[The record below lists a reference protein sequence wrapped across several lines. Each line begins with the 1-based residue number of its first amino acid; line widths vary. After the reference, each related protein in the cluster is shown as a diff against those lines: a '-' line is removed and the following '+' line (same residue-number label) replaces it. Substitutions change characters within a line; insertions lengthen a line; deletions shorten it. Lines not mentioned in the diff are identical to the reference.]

1 MIVKDEEKNII
12 NCLNRAMDLVDEA
25 IIVDTG
31 STDKTK
37 KLIIENYGMDNR
49 VKLIDYIW
57 ENDFSKA
64 RNESIKHATGDW
76 ILVLDADERIFADKE
91 NLRKLINSTDKSA
104 FVIPIYNVIDRD
116 NIYITPSMVRL
127 YKNINPRYEGAIHEQ
142 ILLDSK
148 ILLPDIIDAEI
159 CKIYHYGY
167 TDSIFE
173 EKDKQSR
180 NMEII
185 KSEIEKEPD
194 NPFNWYNKGVME
206 MREGNFGNAID
217 DFLKSHSLTK
227 GMRTTYHNDL
237 VVRVAQC
244 MIMDEQ
250 YNQAIDFI
258 KAVIKDPLIREIPDI
273 YYYGGIAYVRLEKY
287 SSAINYFKKAIDVGE
302 YTNGMSN
309 FGAGSFLPKIEWAKV
324 LFLKKKKREAIEKLK
339 EAVFD
344 ENNVKYQ
351 GLDMLKE
358 LLKQENLVE
367 ELEELKNDIS
377 RSSSTII
384 HNNEELEIYKTEIKE
399 NIQKLVESGMLE
411 ESKKL
416 IEEYEKIV
424 KDDIDIFSIKGVIA
438 MIEGN
443 IEEAEKI
450 LLEGLQRNNK
460 NFDILYN
467 LGYLYQFKNN
477 DELSA
482 KYYIE
487 SLKYS
492 IDDKVA
498 DDIHKILRELN
509 ISEDLK
515 KQIINKPARSSDE
528 LIYNGKEKV
537 FLNEKGKYKELKEH
551 IEFYIEQGFI
561 SDAKQ
566 LLKEYEKLAS
576 LDIDIYSFKGIIA
589 MLEGDLDEAEYVLL
603 EGMNLDANNVDLLC
617 NLGYLYSIKR
627 DYDLSLDFYKKA
639 LVQANS
645 KEIQEEIVENIR
657 RVQSDYENMI
667 LQINH
672 YREVEFKNRL
682 DRVIYS
688 KEQKLALGK
697 AKERIHVVYVLNHVG
712 ICGGVKVILEHANRL
727 VDLGVEV
734 TLVCHYP
741 KPNWYQLKAN
751 YIMVE
756 SGKDLAEGIPDCDVI
771 VATYWD
777 HIQACIETNKAPVVY
792 FEQGD
797 FHLFD
802 VESIPKNL
810 FSFIKRQFELPKF
823 IITVSNRA
831 ANAIKKVYSRQ
842 SDVIHNAIEKN
853 IFNTNGESYISKKPY
868 ILMMGSDQM
877 RFKGLDDIFSA
888 YKILKDKEIDLDLVW
903 VTPTT
908 PLKEY
913 NEVSRTFVNPSQKTI
928 AELYRGAFVF
938 VSASHYESFSLPIL
952 EAMACGC
959 PVITTDN
966 EGASELVENYKNGLF
981 VEVQNPLD
989 IASKI
994 EKLIEFPDLR
1004 DSLINNGL
1012 ITSDM
1017 YSWDNSL
1024 KKLLDYF
1031 KYVAQYKPIKEE
1043 SIEKHEK
1050 SEYFSS
1056 KSQTKRKKIS
1066 LIYTNLSGSNTI
1078 ALYKMADQYIKDKY
1092 DISLVFAD
1100 MSNKYLESIVNSDIA
1115 IFTEGNYPFQSKA
1128 NGELP
1133 IVIDL
1138 WHGFPLKAMGY
1149 ADKGE
1154 KFKDL
1159 IKKQWNNVDYITSYS
1174 PLFNNLMNNC
1184 ISTDPSK
1191 YIITGAQRNDL
1202 LLWANGRKN
1211 IEYLFDENFNDKKF
1225 IFYMPTYRYTPRGER
1240 TEGNRSWENIFG
1252 FESFNP
1258 EEFHKFLEVNNIILI
1273 VKLHPAE
1280 EHKFVNNISENK
1292 NIKIVTNNMLFNKG
1306 LDLYEILNAANIL
1319 ITDYSG
1325 VYFDTLLFD
1334 LPIIFTPVDLKEY
1347 KKDRGLLLEPYDEW
1361 TPGPKCITQKDLQN
1375 YIIKYLSDPKYYH
1388 RERND
1393 VLNKVHEYFD
1403 GNSSERTWRFIEKI
1417 LEKYKI

>member
-1 MIVKDEEKNII
+1 
-12 NCLNRAMDLVDEA
+12 
-25 IIVDTG
+25 
-31 STDKTK
+31 
-37 KLIIENYGMDNR
+37 
-49 VKLIDYIW
+49 
-57 ENDFSKA
+57 
-64 RNESIKHATGDW
+64 
-76 ILVLDADERIFADKE
+76 
-91 NLRKLINSTDKSA
+91 
-104 FVIPIYNVIDRD
+104 
-116 NIYITPSMVRL
+116 
-127 YKNINPRYEGAIHEQ
+127 
-142 ILLDSK
+142 
-148 ILLPDIIDAEI
+148 
-159 CKIYHYGY
+159 
-167 TDSIFE
+167 
-173 EKDKQSR
+173 
-180 NMEII
+180 
-185 KSEIEKEPD
+185 
-194 NPFNWYNKGVME
+194 
-206 MREGNFGNAID
+206 
-217 DFLKSHSLTK
+217 
-227 GMRTTYHNDL
+227 
-237 VVRVAQC
+237 
-244 MIMDEQ
+244 
-250 YNQAIDFI
+250 
-258 KAVIKDPLIREIPDI
+258 
-273 YYYGGIAYVRLEKY
+273 
-287 SSAINYFKKAIDVGE
+287 
-302 YTNGMSN
+302 
-309 FGAGSFLPKIEWAKV
+309 
-324 LFLKKKKREAIEKLK
+324 
-339 EAVFD
+339 
-344 ENNVKYQ
+344 
-351 GLDMLKE
+351 
-358 LLKQENLVE
+358 
-367 ELEELKNDIS
+367 
-377 RSSSTII
+377 
-384 HNNEELEIYKTEIKE
+384 
-399 NIQKLVESGMLE
+399 
-411 ESKKL
+411 
-416 IEEYEKIV
+416 
-424 KDDIDIFSIKGVIA
+424 
-438 MIEGN
+438 
-443 IEEAEKI
+443 
-450 LLEGLQRNNK
+450 
-460 NFDILYN
+460 
-467 LGYLYQFKNN
+467 
-477 DELSA
+477 
-482 KYYIE
+482 
-487 SLKYS
+487 
-492 IDDKVA
+492 
-498 DDIHKILRELN
+498 
-509 ISEDLK
+509 
-515 KQIINKPARSSDE
+515 
-528 LIYNGKEKV
+528 
-537 FLNEKGKYKELKEH
+537 
-551 IEFYIEQGFI
+551 
-561 SDAKQ
+561 
-566 LLKEYEKLAS
+566 
-576 LDIDIYSFKGIIA
+576 
-589 MLEGDLDEAEYVLL
+589 
-603 EGMNLDANNVDLLC
+603 
-617 NLGYLYSIKR
+617 
-627 DYDLSLDFYKKA
+627 
-639 LVQANS
+639 
-645 KEIQEEIVENIR
+645 
-657 RVQSDYENMI
+657 MI

-823 IITVSNRA
+823 IITVSNNA
-831 ANAIKKVYSRQ
+831 AKAINKTYSRKA
-842 SDVIHNAIEKN
+842 DIIYNAVDKEV
-853 IFNTNGESYISKKPY
+853 FNVYGKKYDNGKPY
-868 ILMMGSDQM
+868 ILMIGSDQVE
-877 RFKGLDDIFSA
+877 FKRLDDIISA
-888 YKILKDKEIDLDLVW
+888 YKILKNRKIDLDLIW
-903 VTPTT
+903 ITPTV
-908 PLKEY
+908 PSKEY
-913 NEVSRTFVNPSQKTI
+913 KEVSNVFINPSQEII

-938 VSASHYESFSLPIL
+938 VSASLYESFSLPIL
-952 EAMACGC
+952 EAMSCGC

-1115 IFTEGNYPFQSKA
+1115 IFTEGNYPFQSKV

-1280 EHKFVNNISENK
+1280 EHKFVNNIIEK
-1292 NIKIVTNNMLFNKG
+1292 NNIRIITNNMLFTKG
-1306 LDLYEILNAANIL
+1306 IDLYEILNVANIL
-1319 ITDYSG
+1319 ITDYSS
-1325 VYFDTLLFD
+1325 VYFDTLLID
-1334 LPIIFTPVDLKEY
+1334 LPIIFTPVDLIEY
-1347 KKDRGLLLEPYDEW
+1347 KSDRGLLLEPYEEW
-1361 TPGPKCITQKDLQN
+1361 TPGPKCTNQKDLQN
-1375 YIIKYLSDPKYYH
+1375 YIIKCLFDPRYYQK
-1388 RERND
+1388 ERNNI
-1393 VLNKVHEYFD
+1393 LNKVHMYLD
-1403 GNSSERTWRFIEKI
+1403 GNSCSRTWSFIENL
-1417 LEKYKI
+1417 LE